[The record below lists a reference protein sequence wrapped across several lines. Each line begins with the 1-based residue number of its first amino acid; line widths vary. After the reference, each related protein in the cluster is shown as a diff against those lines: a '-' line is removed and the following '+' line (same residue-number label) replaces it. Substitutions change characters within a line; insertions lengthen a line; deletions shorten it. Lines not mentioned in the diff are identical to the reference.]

1 MNEELQ
7 KAIADMFNSV
17 LSAKDFLVGELPE
30 YVNQLLMW
38 RMVWS
43 IGFFVIGLALIL
55 SAICLQA
62 WIYKSYKNKGA
73 IYSIVSEDAEFWP
86 AIIIIDFI
94 LSVTAFIFGVSI
106 ISMEWLQIWI
116 APKVWL
122 VEYAA
127 SLVK

>member
-7 KAIADMFNSV
+7 KAVTEMLNSA

-30 YVNQLLMW
+30 YVEQLL
-38 RMVWS
+38 VWKS
-43 IGFFVIGLALIL
+43 VESFIFFIVAATVMMHTIRFIKRIKNIVE
-55 SAICLQA
+55 SANHTYASDRDMHYVLLYLC
-62 WIYKSYKNKGA
+62 
-73 IYSIVSEDAEFWP
+73 
-86 AIIIIDFI
+86 
-94 LSVTAFIFGVSI
+94 AFIFGGGALIALCSN
-106 ISMEWLQIWI
+106 MDWLQIWI